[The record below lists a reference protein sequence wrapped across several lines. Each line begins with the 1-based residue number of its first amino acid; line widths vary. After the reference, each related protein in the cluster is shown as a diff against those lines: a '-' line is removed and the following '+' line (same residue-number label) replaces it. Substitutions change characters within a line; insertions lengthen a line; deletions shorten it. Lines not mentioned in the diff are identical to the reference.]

1 MDWLICA
8 ETSVSMKCL
17 PSPTLLMLSFIWEWS
32 EIILFI
38 YEIYTKLH
46 FYKRSKSN
54 WLSLSLCLH
63 SHIINIVTTF
73 YLITLCFF
81 RIYSSIYQFKNE
93 STVRLCVY
101 ENLWY
106 FFLFAIIN
114 FPNNKRQV
122 VFSCALI
129 QNIYMDFYDYY
140 YYLYNEW
147 LQTLLF
153 NHILT

>member
-73 YLITLCFF
+73 YLITLLFF

-106 FFLFAIIN
+106 FFCLPLSIFQIIN
-114 FPNNKRQV
+114 DRLFFRVHLFKIFTWIFTIIIIIYTTNDCKL
-122 VFSCALI
+122 FFLI
-129 QNIYMDFYDYY
+129 TF
-140 YYLYNEW
+140 
-147 LQTLLF
+147 
-153 NHILT
+153 